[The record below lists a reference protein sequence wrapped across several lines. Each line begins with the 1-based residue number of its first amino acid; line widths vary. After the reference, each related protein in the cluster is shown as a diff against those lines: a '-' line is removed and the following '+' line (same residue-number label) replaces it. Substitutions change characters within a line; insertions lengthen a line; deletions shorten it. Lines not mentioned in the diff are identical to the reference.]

1 MQCKN
6 CKKDITKL
14 TWNATAKTSG
24 TKTSTEDTFLDG
36 SETINFYCFN
46 CGDFV
51 TDNRD
56 EADDILSGLA
66 GRCEV
71 CDELYD
77 VTTEPSE
84 IKESG
89 ARICPHC
96 WEKK

>member
-14 TWNATAKTSG
+14 TWNATTTTSG
-24 TKTSTEDTFLDG
+24 TKTSTEDTLLDG
-36 SETINFYCFN
+36 SETIDFLCSN
-46 CGDFV
+46 CGYSV

-56 EADDILSGLA
+56 EADDIISGIA
-66 GRCEV
+66 ERCEV

-77 VTTEPSE
+77 VTTETSE

-89 ARICPHC
+89 ARICSKC
-96 WEKK
+96 WEEK